1 MGIEGD
7 YINGNH
13 SCCFAVS
20 AERKAKAKAVLL
32 ITIAAAFT
40 LWRKMHQVSV
50 SHNILFGI
58 EQSPLTL
65 VAGHAPS
72 VRHWCRFHTPDHYRC
87 RVDMKET

>member
-32 ITIAAAFT
+32 ITIAAA
-40 LWRKMHQVSV
+40 
-50 SHNILFGI
+50 SHCGA
-58 EQSPLTL
+58 SAPGLTIYYL
-65 VAGHAPS
+65 GSNSLP
-72 VRHWCRFHTPDHYRC
+72 
-87 RVDMKET
+87 

>member
-20 AERKAKAKAVLL
+20 AERKANKGSV
-32 ITIAAAFT
+32 THHNCRGFT
-40 LWRKMHQVSV
+40 LWRKCIR

>member
-20 AERKAKAKAVLL
+20 AERKAKAVLL

-40 LWRKMHQVSV
+40 LWRKCTR

-65 VAGHAPS
+65 VVGHAPS